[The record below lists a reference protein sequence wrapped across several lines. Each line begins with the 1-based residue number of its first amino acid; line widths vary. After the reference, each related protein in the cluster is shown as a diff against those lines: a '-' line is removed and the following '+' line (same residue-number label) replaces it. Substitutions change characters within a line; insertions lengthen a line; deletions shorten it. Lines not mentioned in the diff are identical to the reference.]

1 MDEFITSKEMRIY
14 DLNAI
19 ALGVSDLQLME
30 VAGRSIADT
39 IERVMGDLRN
49 KHVVVFA
56 GTGGNAGDGLTAARH
71 LASKGA
77 KVTVYML
84 SKPEEIRH
92 EASMKQ
98 YSAIE
103 LMDLSVDLRIVRDLN
118 DIPDTVDADVIIDAL
133 LGLGVKGKVRS
144 IYSKAI
150 DCINRS
156 KALKIAVDVP
166 SGIDPDTGEILG
178 NAVKAD
184 ITVTFH
190 KPKIGLKKR
199 SEYVGKLV
207 IVDIGI
213 PPEAEYYVGPGDL
226 IYNYKA
232 RGFTSHKGQAG
243 KVLVIGGSETFTGAP
258 TLSALAALR
267 TGSDLVY
274 VAAPSRAADVIA
286 TYSPNII
293 TIKLEGLDHLIP
305 QHLNILKHWIDRAD
319 CIIIGPGLGLNPESG
334 EAFIK
339 IIKYARELNKPLVI
353 DADGI
358 KHLANNKD
366 VIYEKI
372 ILTPHSGEFKRLTGM
387 DLPDERDLWGR
398 AEVVKKACKEL
409 GNPTILLKGPIDVIS
424 DGSRVKFNKT
434 GAPAMAVGGTGDV
447 LSGIAASLLAKGLEP
462 FVAGYLAAFINGLA
476 GAIAYKEIG
485 EGITPTDILDRIPKV
500 IADPLTAF
508 KEYLVYRRVK

>member
-1 MDEFITSKEMRIY
+1 MNEFITSKEMRIY

-30 VAGRSIADT
+30 AAGRGVADT
-39 IERVMGDLRN
+39 IERVIGDLRN

-92 EASMKQ
+92 EASIKQ
-98 YSAIE
+98 YLAIE
-103 LMDLSVDLRIVRDLN
+103 LMDLSIDLKIVKDLN
-118 DIPDTVDADVIIDAL
+118 NIPDMVNADVIIDAL

-144 IYSKAI
+144 LYSKAI

-166 SGIDPDTGEILG
+166 SGVDPDTGEILG

-190 KPKIGLKKR
+190 KPKVGLKKR

-267 TGSDLVY
+267 TGSDLAY

-293 TIKLEGLDHLIP
+293 TIKLEGSDHLIP

-319 CIIIGPGLGLNPESG
+319 CIIIGPGLGLNPESE
-334 EAFIK
+334 EAFIE
-339 IIKYARELNKPLVI
+339 ITKYTRELNKPLVI

-358 KHLANNKD
+358 KHLARNKD
-366 VIYEKI
+366 VIYDKI
-372 ILTPHSGEFKRLTGM
+372 ILTPHSGEFKKLTGM
-387 DLPDERDLWGR
+387 DLPDERDLWRR

-476 GAIAYKEIG
+476 GAVAYKEIG

-500 IADPLTAF
+500 IADPLNVF

>member
-1 MDEFITSKEMRIY
+1 MNEFITSKEMRIY

-30 VAGRSIADT
+30 AAGRGVADT
-39 IERVMGDLRN
+39 IERVIGDLRN

-92 EASMKQ
+92 EASIKQ
-98 YSAIE
+98 YLAIE
-103 LMDLSVDLRIVRDLN
+103 LMDLSIDLKIVKDLN
-118 DIPDTVDADVIIDAL
+118 NIPDMVNADVIIDAL

-144 IYSKAI
+144 LYSKAI

-166 SGIDPDTGEILG
+166 SGVDPDTGEILG

-190 KPKIGLKKR
+190 KPKVGLKKR

-267 TGSDLVY
+267 TGSDLAY

-293 TIKLEGLDHLIP
+293 TIKLEGSDHLIP

-319 CIIIGPGLGLNPESG
+319 CIIIGPGLGLNPESE
-334 EAFIK
+334 EAFIE
-339 IIKYARELNKPLVI
+339 ITKYTRELNKPLVI

-358 KHLANNKD
+358 KHLARNKD
-366 VIYEKI
+366 VIYDKI
-372 ILTPHSGEFKRLTGM
+372 ILTPHSGEFKKLTGM
-387 DLPDERDLWGR
+387 DLPDERNLWRR
-398 AEVVKKACKEL
+398 AEVVKKACREL

-476 GAIAYKEIG
+476 GAVAYKEIG

-500 IADPLTAF
+500 IADPLNVF

>member
-30 VAGRSIADT
+30 VAGRNIADI
-39 IERVMGDLRN
+39 IEKTLGNLKGKN
-49 KHVVVFA
+49 VVVFA

-77 KVTVYML
+77 KVTIYLL

-92 EASMKQ
+92 EASLTQ
-98 YSAIE
+98 YLAVE
-103 LMDLSVDLRIVRDLN
+103 LMDLSIDLKIVKDIS
-118 DIPDTVDADVIIDAL
+118 DIPDRVEANVIVDAL
-133 LGLGVKGKVRS
+133 LGLGVRGRVRS
-144 IYSKAI
+144 LYSKAI

-156 KALKIAVDVP
+156 KALKVSVDIP
-166 SGIDPDTGEILG
+166 SGIDPDTGEVLG

-190 KPKIGLKKR
+190 KPKLGLKKR
-199 SEYVGKLV
+199 PEYVGKLV
-207 IVDIGI
+207 TVDIGI

-226 IYNYKA
+226 IYNYKV
-232 RGFTSHKGQAG
+232 RGFSSHKGQAG
-243 KVLVIGGSETFTGAP
+243 RVLVIGGSEVFTGAP
-258 TLSALAALR
+258 TLSALAVLR

-274 VAAPSRAADVIA
+274 IAAPSRAADIIA

-293 TIKLEGLDHLIP
+293 TIKLEGSDHLIP
-305 QHLNILKHWIDRAD
+305 QHLNVLKYWIDKAD
-319 CIIIGPGLGLNPESG
+319 CIIIGPGLGLSPESG

-339 IIKYARELNKPLVI
+339 IVEYAKKSNKPLVI

-358 KHLANNKD
+358 KHLAENKE
-366 VIYEKI
+366 VIYSEI
-372 ILTPHSGEFKRLTGM
+372 ILTPHSGEFKKLTGM
-387 DLPDERDLWGR
+387 DLPSEKDLWGR

-447 LSGIAASLLAKGLEP
+447 LSGIAASLLAKGLRP
-462 FVAGYLAAFINGLA
+462 FTAACLAAFINGLA
-476 GAIAYKEIG
+476 GAIAYKEVG
-485 EGITPTDILDRIPKV
+485 EGITPTDIIDRIPRV
-500 IADPLTAF
+500 IADPLTMF
-508 KEYLVYRRVK
+508 RKYLIYKRVR